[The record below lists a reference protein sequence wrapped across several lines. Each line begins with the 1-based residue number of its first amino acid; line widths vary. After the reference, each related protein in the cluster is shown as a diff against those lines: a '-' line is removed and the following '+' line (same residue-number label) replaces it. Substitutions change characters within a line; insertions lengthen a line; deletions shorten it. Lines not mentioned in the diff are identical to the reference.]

1 MMVTATADTET
12 TALDT
17 GAATEVDIEDE
28 LAEHIEDERTTE
40 GGIMVE
46 EGI

>member
-1 MMVTATADTET
+1 MGTAIADMVMTV
-12 TALDT
+12 LDT

-28 LAEHIEDERTTE
+28 LAEHTEDERTTE
-40 GGIMVE
+40 GDIMVE

>member
-1 MMVTATADTET
+1 MTGTAIANMETTVLDTE
-12 TALDT
+12 
-17 GAATEVDIEDE
+17 AATEVDIEDE
-28 LAEHIEDERTTE
+28 LVERTEDERTTE